1 MMCMAVINRART
13 TETGQEM
20 GSIVCMPC
28 EDGNWNGNLPGY
40 CNHNDSLTK
49 NKAYIGNGASSPPV
63 MAAMVPSENVVTM
76 AKAKAAA
83 GELSTAGNC
92 RAVNMEPEIRAANTR
107 RSVCSRCCNAKQ
119 CELTCLHKL
128 PKKWES
134 MWEWSGALTWL

>member
-1 MMCMAVINRART
+1 
-13 TETGQEM
+13 
-20 GSIVCMPC
+20 
-28 EDGNWNGNLPGY
+28 
-40 CNHNDSLTK
+40 
-49 NKAYIGNGASSPPV
+49 

-107 RSVCSRCCNAKQ
+107 SVVCSRCCNAKQ

-128 PKKWES
+128 LKK
-134 MWEWSGALTWL
+134 WEWSGALTWL